1 MLGITP
7 FGWFHTA
14 ISLVSLFGGLYGL
27 ARYHE
32 IRYATP
38 LGRTYTWFTVATCI
52 TSFFLMRT
60 GAFSDAH
67 VLTVLTLIVL
77 AAAWA
82 LGRNAVAGS
91 WRHVASALAFTLTV
105 YFHFIPGFTET
116 LTRVPVG
123 APLVFGPTDPLLQKL
138 VGGALLVFMVVMALQ
153 TWGIRR
159 GRDATLRAPLAR
171 GLHAD

>member
-27 ARYHE
+27 LRYHE

-38 LGRTYTWFTVATCI
+38 LGKTYAWFTVATCL

-60 GAFSDAH
+60 GRFSEAH
-67 VLTVLTLIVL
+67 GLTVLTLVVL
-77 AAAWA
+77 AVAWL
-82 LGRNAVAGS
+82 LGRTAIAGS

-123 APLVFGPTDPLLQKL
+123 APLVSGPQDPLLQAL
-138 VGGALLVFMVVMALQ
+138 VGGAFLVFLIVMAVQVRTL
-153 TWGIRR
+153 RR
-159 GRDATLRAPLAR
+159 GRRGTAVDAPFASGR
-171 GLHAD
+171 

>member
-14 ISLVSLFGGLYGL
+14 ISLVSLFGGLYAL
-27 ARYHE
+27 LRYHD

-38 LGRTYTWFTVATCI
+38 LGKTYTWFTVATCI

-60 GAFSDAH
+60 GKLSEAH
-67 VLTVLTLIVL
+67 GLTVLTLVVL
-77 AAAWA
+77 GAAVL
-82 LGRNAVAGS
+82 LGRGAASGS
-91 WRHVASALAFTLTV
+91 WRHVAASLAFTLTV

-123 APLVFGPTDPLLQKL
+123 APLVSGPQDPLLQKL
-138 VGGALLVFMVVMALQ
+138 VGATLLVFLAGMALQ
-153 TWGIRR
+153 VRALRKAR
-159 GRDATLRAPLAR
+159 GDGLQRAPA
-171 GLHAD
+171 

>member
-1 MLGITP
+1 MIGITP

-27 ARYHE
+27 LRYHE

-60 GAFSDAH
+60 GQFSEAH
-67 VLTVLTLIVL
+67 GLTVLTLIVL
-77 AAAWA
+77 AAAWV
-82 LGRNAVAGS
+82 LGRRAIPGS

-123 APLVFGPTDPLLQKL
+123 APLVSGPKDPLLQSL
-138 VGGALLVFMVVMALQ
+138 VGGALLVFVVIMALQ
-153 TWGIRR
+153 VWAIRR
-159 GRDATLRAPLAR
+159 NRVATLHASAVR
-171 GLHAD
+171 GH

>member
-14 ISLVSLFGGLYGL
+14 ISLVSLFGGLYAL
-27 ARYHE
+27 LRYHD

-38 LGRTYTWFTVATCI
+38 LGKTYTWFTVATCI

-60 GAFSDAH
+60 GKLSEAH
-67 VLTVLTLIVL
+67 GLTVLTLVVL
-77 AAAWA
+77 GAAVL
-82 LGRNAVAGS
+82 LGRGAVSGS
-91 WRHVASALAFTLTV
+91 WRHVAASLAFTLTV

-123 APLVFGPTDPLLQKL
+123 APLVSGPQDPLLQKL
-138 VGGALLVFMVVMALQ
+138 VGATLLVFLAGMALQ
-153 TWGIRR
+153 VRALRKAR
-159 GRDATLRAPLAR
+159 GDGLQRAPA
-171 GLHAD
+171 